1 LLTDSEIY
9 ITKETYDKV
18 LAGAR
23 ESIDKIDT
31 VSLLV
36 FPNKDVEFGSIDI
49 SSSDIENKKS
59 FWANLVDL
67 VVNKKVKLIDERK
80 KTVSGYVEFINL
92 FEDYDLTYILFC
104 SENATIMVC
113 DDQFI
118 RYYGYIVNP
127 AIKST
132 NLVGFLYS
140 TKSITMSNMID
151 LQSKLCDL
159 L

>member
-1 LLTDSEIY
+1 
-9 ITKETYDKV
+9 
-18 LAGAR
+18 
-23 ESIDKIDT
+23 
-31 VSLLV
+31 
-36 FPNKDVEFGSIDI
+36 
-49 SSSDIENKKS
+49 
-59 FWANLVDL
+59 VDL